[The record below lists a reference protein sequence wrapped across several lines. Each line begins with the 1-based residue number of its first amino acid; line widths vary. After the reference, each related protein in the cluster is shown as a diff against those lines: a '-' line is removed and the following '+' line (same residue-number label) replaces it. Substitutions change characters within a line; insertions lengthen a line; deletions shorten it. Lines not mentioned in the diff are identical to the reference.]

1 MRQPTVAGQFY
12 PLTPKALKKEV
23 NRCFSE
29 ADTSQRNVIGAV
41 VPHAGYAYSGS
52 VAAQVYA
59 LLPKADTYII
69 LGPNHT
75 GLGSLVSVSQ
85 DTWLT
90 PLGEVEVDVELARSL
105 AGSIVDID
113 ELAHNFE
120 HSIEVQ
126 LPFLQY
132 RFENDFKILPIC
144 MGLQDEETSVEVGN
158 AIAKAVSESNKKVVI
173 IASSDFTHYQP
184 ADIARDVDKHLI
196 EAILNMDV
204 PEFYRRRSE
213 MNISACGYGPIA
225 AMLTAAGIFGAK
237 TASLLTYATSGDV
250 TGDMSAVVGYAAII
264 VE

>member
-12 PLTPKALKKEV
+12 PLSPKALKKEI
-23 NRCFSE
+23 NKCFSGI
-29 ADTSQRNVIGAV
+29 DTSQRNVIGAV
-41 VPHAGYAYSGS
+41 VPHAGYIYSGS

-59 LLPKADTYII
+59 VLPKADTYII

-85 DTWLT
+85 DTWST
-90 PLGEVEVDVELARSL
+90 PLGEIETDIELARSL
-105 AGSIVDID
+105 AGSIVDLD

-126 LPFLQY
+126 LPFLQH
-132 RFENDFKILPIC
+132 RFGNDFKILPIC
-144 MGLQDEETSVEVGN
+144 MGLQDEETAVEVGN
-158 AIAKAVSESNKKVVI
+158 DIARAVSESGQKVVI

-184 ADIARDVDKHLI
+184 ADIARDIDRHLI

-204 PEFYRRRSE
+204 PEFYRRRAE

-225 AMLTAAGIFGAK
+225 AMLTAAGALGAK
-237 TASLLTYATSGDV
+237 KQSLLTYATSGDV